1 MKFNWGTAITLLYLS
16 FVTGMGY
23 LVYRSLNEKVDL
35 VIDNYYEHDKLFPE
49 KYEQQQNAVNLKE
62 QVKITSGNPVTI
74 QFYSALPDKGTI
86 QFYRPDNSSLDKTMD
101 LSVNEN
107 GIMQIETSSL
117 KHGLWKVILQWESE
131 GKKYYTE
138 DRIFI

>member
-16 FVTGMGY
+16 FVMGMGY

-35 VIDNYYEHDKLFPE
+35 VINNYYENDKLFPE

-62 QVKITSGNPVTI
+62 QVKITSGNPLTI
-74 QFYSALPDKGTI
+74 QFFSAMPEKGTLK
-86 QFYRPDNSSLDKTMD
+86 FYRPDDASLDKSMD
-101 LSVNEN
+101 ISVNEN
-107 GIMQIETSSL
+107 GMMHIETASL

-131 GKKYYTE
+131 GKKFYTE

>member
-35 VIDNYYEHDKLFPE
+35 VIDNYYEHDKLFTE

-74 QFYSALPDKGTI
+74 QFYSAIPDQGTI
-86 QFYRPDNSSLDKTMD
+86 QFYRPDDSSLDKIID

-107 GIMQIETSSL
+107 GIMKIETSSL

>member
-1 MKFNWGTAITLLYLS
+1 MKLNWGTYAALMYLA
-16 FVTGMGY
+16 FVAGMGY
-23 LVYRSLNEKVDL
+23 LVYRSTQEKIDL
-35 VIDNYYEHDKLFPE
+35 VITNYYEHDKLFPE
-49 KYEQQQNAVNLKE
+49 KYEQQQNAIHLKE

-74 QFYSALPDKGTI
+74 QFYSAFPEKGTV
-86 QFYRPDNSSLDKTMD
+86 QLYRPDNSFLDKTID
-101 LSVNEN
+101 LTVDEK
-107 GIMQIETSSL
+107 GAMHIESSSL